1 MKDVQ
6 PAGTKFPVPDPGTVS
21 YLTMNFVDAS
31 AKIYVCFEQKNS
43 FCNAKFWNLGAS
55 RGWVKNFDQNP

>member
-43 FCNAKFWNLGAS
+43 FCNAKF
-55 RGWVKNFDQNP
+55 